1 MRIYTLKEAAR
12 HAKIGMDTLKR
23 ACEEGLVKATKLPN
37 RTWIIAESALEEALH
52 DGLDLR
58 GLTNTK
64 IKEQKT
70 AARRV
75 KRSAGEKAK
84 RKTVRTSSINKA
96 LYPEKRNPMWQKP
109 FVDFFTGRFRLL
121 QRRTL

>member
-1 MRIYTLKEAAR
+1 MRIYTVKEAGR
-12 HAKIGMDTLKR
+12 QEKIGMDKIKR

-84 RKTVRTSSINKA
+84 RKTVRTSSINQG
-96 LYPEKRNPMWQKP
+96 LYPEKVQTILQNPI
-109 FVDFFTGRFRLL
+109 
-121 QRRTL
+121 